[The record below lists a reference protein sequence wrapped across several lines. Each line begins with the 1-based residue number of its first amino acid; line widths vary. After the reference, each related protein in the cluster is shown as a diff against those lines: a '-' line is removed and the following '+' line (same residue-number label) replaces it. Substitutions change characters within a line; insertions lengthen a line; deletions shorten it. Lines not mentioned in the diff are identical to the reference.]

1 MSGGSPE
8 GPNGLLLVEK
18 PAGITSHDAVDRVRR
33 ALGIRKVGH
42 AGTLDPMA
50 TGLLLIGVGR
60 ATRLLRFLGDLPKV
74 YEGTGLLGVETATLD
89 AAGEVVARAGVD
101 TVTEE
106 ALREV
111 SRAIQDQRWLLLE
124 MKRETLGLEE
134 IFLSLVH
141 EEKGMRSVPG
151 SR

>member
-1 MSGGSPE
+1 MRHSIPRDGII
-8 GPNGLLLVEK
+8 
-18 PAGITSHDAVDRVRR
+18 AG
-33 ALGIRKVGH
+33 ALG
-42 AGTLDPMA
+42 A
-50 TGLLLIGVGR
+50 TAVAVWFLIVDVLTRIPGVIC
-60 ATRLLRFLGDLPKV
+60 ALSEEADASVRF
-74 YEGTGLLGVETATLD
+74 EAQS
-89 AAGEVVARAGVD
+89 
-101 TVTEE
+101 EE